1 MCGHATERVPLL
13 RAISIGESLST
24 LPGVPTL
31 DWADRAARVL
41 AHISGASASGVC
53 CVLTDATG
61 GFERVDMVG
70 ACIASAPAS
79 AGEESGSR
87 REAVIRSALYE
98 AASWGIRL
106 PMADAPDAFPIE
118 RVLAGQPLAGLVSAL
133 GATHPDEVIASFAVV
148 ASAEER
154 HESGPWVLIGVSAED
169 PARIESPMECAL
181 LAAGVQSIAARAR
194 HSIGVGPLKDS
205 EWISPREQEVL
216 ELLLAGSST
225 REIAQSFGRSWH
237 TIHDHVKALH
247 RKTGAS
253 TRGELIAR
261 WFGQPRRSTD
271 KDKRFSI
278 EPPVERAV
286 EPKSR
291 ARAVSSDEASRRSG
305 VLWPTRAVGQ

>member
-1 MCGHATERVPLL
+1 MCGHATECVPLL

-41 AHISGASASGVC
+41 SHISGASASGVC
-53 CVLTDATG
+53 CVSVDVSG
-61 GFERVDMVG
+61 GIERVDMVG
-70 ACIASAPAS
+70 ASIAERAGAI
-79 AGEESGSR
+79 GEEPGTR
-87 REAVIRSALYE
+87 REAVIRSALYN

-106 PMADAPDAFPIE
+106 PIADAPDAFPIE
-118 RVLAGQPLAGLVSAL
+118 RVLAGMPLAGLVSAL
-133 GATHPDEVIASFAVV
+133 GASHPDEVIVSFAVV

-154 HESGPWVLIGVSAED
+154 HDSGPWVLVGISSED

-181 LAAGVQSIAARAR
+181 LAAGVESIAARAR
-194 HSIGVGPLKDS
+194 HSIGAGPLKDS

-261 WFGQPRRSTD
+261 WFGQPRRSSD
-271 KDKRFSI
+271 KDKRFCI
-278 EPPVERAV
+278 DPPSERTV
-286 EPKSR
+286 EPRSQTGGVSPDQR
-291 ARAVSSDEASRRSG
+291 SVRGGAR
-305 VLWPTRAVGQ
+305 WPARAVGQ